1 MRGKKQIGKR
11 DKMVAALGGAALST
25 ALFGG
30 VFVAAQESQPFAK
43 SGVAATARAAG
54 GGESVRNGDAPSR
67 PVPVVGKIASLG
79 VFKNGIAVVE
89 ERFEVS
95 GPGRYATST
104 PPSPLHGTFFIESDG
119 VVETTSTV
127 DDVEIPISEATEIDW
142 TQDFSGRKV
151 RVLLPGESE
160 PRELRIVPTG
170 RSDDGETESDGASV
184 DAASR
189 WNGAFSSA
197 LSTQTF
203 GVSRSNV
210 GGVLFATDDG
220 ETIWVNDAPEIKV
233 VSTAPGEGPTTVWRK
248 RPRLIFDVKPSGDG
262 AEKGET
268 GKNGPTTIRLFYLTR
283 GATWAPQYRVRLLD
297 SKTLELEQ
305 NAILANEWR
314 SFEGTPVAL
323 FSGFP
328 QIATRDALSPMAP
341 SVDLNG
347 FFTSLTSGANGAA
360 GLYARGGG
368 ASILTQQ
375 ALTLNAVAPTGSGTG
390 GALGAASGD
399 EASFGE
405 GVDVFAQAVGRKTL
419 AKNDRTLF
427 SVARK
432 TTPYRRVVCWDI
444 ADIWDENGRRRD
456 PSAFLN
462 GGASSVYGRTTS
474 GENLVAN
481 GSRFSEPWDA
491 LQFANPFD
499 FPTTTGPAT
508 VVDGARFLGQNPI
521 YWTNPG
527 ETTLL
532 PITKALSVRVRS
544 VENERSEYDAASTNE
559 VEPRSNEPE
568 NLDGLVAEIA
578 AQRAAGNVANGANA
592 ASKPGNSGEL
602 RWKDVQEIRRDL
614 WGRDVR
620 VLPWGNC
627 FRVAVIDA
635 EIEIA
640 NNRDEE
646 TTVLLSRQFSGVA
659 LPESFEGF
667 DEPPKTTV
675 IGDGASGYAANRVN
689 RRQEMRWTTTLK
701 PGEKRTLKFSFQTL
715 IWI

>member
-1 MRGKKQIGKR
+1 MKGKKQIGKR
-11 DKMVAALGGAALST
+11 DKMVAAFGGAALST
-25 ALFGG
+25 ALIGG
-30 VFVAAQESQPFAK
+30 GLVAAQDAQPLAK
-43 SGVAATARAAG
+43 SEVAATARATG
-54 GGESVRNGDAPSR
+54 GGESTQNNGAR
-67 PVPVVGKIASLG
+67 TAPVPVVGKIASLG

-89 ERFEVS
+89 ERFEVP

-127 DDVEIPISEATEIDW
+127 DDVEIPISEASEIDW

-151 RVLLPGESE
+151 RVVLPGESE

-170 RSDDGETESDGASV
+170 RFVDGETSSDGASAY
-184 DAASR
+184 AASR

-197 LSTQTF
+197 LSTQVV
-203 GVSRSNV
+203 GVARSKV
-210 GGVLFATDDG
+210 GGVLFSTDDG
-220 ETIWVNDAPEIKV
+220 ETIWVNDAAEIKV

-248 RPRLIFDVKPSGDG
+248 RPRLIFDVKASGDG

-268 GKNGPTTIRLFYLTR
+268 GKTGPTTIRLFYLTR

-297 SKTLELEQ
+297 GETLEIEQ

-314 SFEGTPVAL
+314 SFEETPVAL

-360 GLYARGGG
+360 GLYARNGG
-368 ASILTQQ
+368 AATLTQQ
-375 ALTLNAVAPTGSGTG
+375 ALTLNAVAPG
-390 GALGAASGD
+390 GGGGGLGAASGD

-432 TTPYRRVVCWDI
+432 TAPYRRVVCWDI
-444 ADIWDENGRRRD
+444 ADIWDENGRRRN

-462 GGASSVYGRTTS
+462 DGGTNVYGRTTS
-474 GENLVAN
+474 GENLLAN

-508 VVDGARFLGQNPI
+508 VVDGARFLGENPI

-544 VENERSEYDAASTNE
+544 VENERSEYDAASANGA
-559 VEPRSNEPE
+559 EPRLNGPE

-578 AQRAAGNVANGANA
+578 AQRDAGNVANA
-592 ASKPGNSGEL
+592 ASKPSNNGEL

-614 WGRDVR
+614 WGRDVQ
-620 VLPWGNC
+620 VQPWGNR

-659 LPESFEGF
+659 LSESFEGF
-667 DEPPKTTV
+667 DESPKITV
-675 IGDGASGYAANRVN
+675 IGDGASDRAANRVN

-701 PGEKRTLKFSFQTL
+701 PDEKRTLKFSFQTL

>member
-1 MRGKKQIGKR
+1 MKGKNRIGKR

-30 VFVAAQESQPFAK
+30 GLVAAQDAQPLAK

-54 GGESVRNGDAPSR
+54 GGESIRNGDAPSR

-89 ERFEVS
+89 ERFEVP

-127 DDVEIPISEATEIDW
+127 DDVEIPISEASEIDW

-151 RVLLPGESE
+151 RVVLPGESE

-170 RSDDGETESDGASV
+170 RSVDGESTSDGASGY
-184 DAASR
+184 AASR
-189 WNGAFSSA
+189 LSGAFSSA
-197 LSTQTF
+197 LSPQVV
-203 GVSRSNV
+203 GVARSNV

-220 ETIWVNDAPEIKV
+220 ETIWVNDAAEIKV

-248 RPRLIFDVKPSGDG
+248 RPQLIFDVKASDEG
-262 AEKGET
+262 
-268 GKNGPTTIRLFYLTR
+268 GKKATSTTIRLFYLTR

-297 SKTLELEQ
+297 GETLEIEQ

-314 SFEGTPVAL
+314 SFEETPVAL

-328 QIATRDALSPMAP
+328 QIATRDALSPMSP
-341 SVDLNG
+341 SVDLNA

-368 ASILTQQ
+368 ASMLTQQ

-399 EASFGE
+399 EASFGD

-432 TTPYRRVVCWDI
+432 TAPYRRVVCWDI

-527 ETTLL
+527 EMTLL

-559 VEPRSNEPE
+559 GEPRSNGPE

-578 AQRAAGNVANGANA
+578 AERAAGNVANGANVA
-592 ASKPGNSGEL
+592 PKPGNNGEL

-667 DEPPKTTV
+667 DEPPKITV
-675 IGDGASGYAANRVN
+675 IGDAASGYAANRVN

>member
-1 MRGKKQIGKR
+1 MKGKKQIGKR
-11 DKMVAALGGAALST
+11 GKIVAAFGSAALLT
-25 ALFGG
+25 ALIDGG
-30 VFVAAQESQPFAK
+30 LVAGQDAQPLVK
-43 SGVAATARAAG
+43 SGVAATARAAE
-54 GGESVRNGDAPSR
+54 GGESIQNGAAPSR
-67 PVPVVGKIASLG
+67 PVPVAGKIASLG

-89 ERFEVS
+89 ERFEVP

-104 PPSPLHGTFFIESDG
+104 PPSPLHGTFFIESDAI
-119 VVETTSTV
+119 VETTSTV

-142 TQDFSGRKV
+142 TQDFSGRTV
-151 RVLLPGESE
+151 RVVLPGESA
-160 PRELRIVPTG
+160 PRELRIVTTG
-170 RSDDGETESDGASV
+170 RAADGETARDGAS
-184 DAASR
+184 AYATSR
-189 WNGAFSSA
+189 WDGAFSNA
-197 LSTQTF
+197 LQTQDS
-203 GVSRSNV
+203 GVSRSSV

-220 ETIWVNDAPEIKV
+220 ETIWVNDAAEIKV

-248 RPRLIFDVKPSGDG
+248 RPQLIFDVKASDEG
-262 AEKGET
+262 
-268 GKNGPTTIRLFYLTR
+268 GKKATPTTIRLFYLTR
-283 GATWAPQYRVRLLD
+283 GAAWAPQYRVRLLD
-297 SKTLELEQ
+297 SKTLEIEQ

-328 QIATRDALSPMAP
+328 QIATQNALSPMAP

-347 FFTSLTSGANGAA
+347 FFTSLTSGANGAS

-375 ALTLNAVAPTGSGTG
+375 ALTLNAVVPTGSGTG
-390 GALGAASGD
+390 GGLGAAAGD

-427 SVARK
+427 SVAKK
-432 TTPYRRVVCWDI
+432 TAPYRRVVCWDI

-456 PSAFLN
+456 PSAFLSD
-462 GGASSVYGRTTS
+462 GGTKVYGRTTS

-499 FPTTTGPAT
+499 FPTTTGPTT

-559 VEPRSNEPE
+559 AEPRSNEPE

-592 ASKPGNSGEL
+592 APKPGNNGEL

-620 VLPWGNC
+620 VQPWGNH

-667 DEPPKTTV
+667 DAPPKITV
-675 IGDGASGYAANRVN
+675 IGDGASGYASNRVN

>member
-1 MRGKKQIGKR
+1 MKFKNRIER
-11 DKMVAALGGAALST
+11 REKMVAALLGAAFFSAST
-25 ALFGG
+25 DG
-30 VFVAAQESQPFAK
+30 VYIAAQETQTVVK
-43 SGVAATARAAG
+43 NEVAPIMKP
-54 GGESVRNGDAPSR
+54 ESTPI
-67 PVPVVGKIASLG
+67 PVVGKIASLG

-89 ERFEVS
+89 ERFEVP

-104 PPSPLHGTFFIESDG
+104 PPSPLHGTFFIESDAI
-119 VVETTSTV
+119 VETTSTV
-127 DDVEIPISEATEIDW
+127 DEVEVPMSEASEIDW

-151 RVLLPGESE
+151 RVVLPGESE

-170 RSDDGETESDGASV
+170 RAADGETASDGAS
-184 DAASR
+184 AYTTSR
-189 WNGAFSSA
+189 WDGAFSNA
-197 LSTQTF
+197 LQAQDS
-203 GVSRSNV
+203 GVSRSSV

-220 ETIWVNDAPEIKV
+220 ETIWVNDAAEIKV

-248 RPRLIFDVKPSGDG
+248 RPQLIFDVKASDEG
-262 AEKGET
+262 
-268 GKNGPTTIRLFYLTR
+268 GKKATPTTIRLFYLTR
-283 GATWAPQYRVRLLD
+283 GAAWAPQYRVRLLD
-297 SKTLELEQ
+297 SKTLEIEQ

-328 QIATRDALSPMAP
+328 QIATQNALSPMAP

-368 ASILTQQ
+368 ASMLTQQ

-390 GALGAASGD
+390 GGLGAASGD

-432 TTPYRRVVCWDI
+432 TAPYRRVVCWDI

-456 PSAFLN
+456 ASAFLN

-544 VENERSEYDAASTNE
+544 VENERSEYDEASTNE
-559 VEPRSNEPE
+559 AEPRSNEPE

-592 ASKPGNSGEL
+592 SSKPGNNGEL

-620 VLPWGNC
+620 VQPWGNH

-667 DEPPKTTV
+667 DEPPKITV
-675 IGDGASGYAANRVN
+675 IGDGASGYASNRVN
-689 RRQEMRWTTTLK
+689 RRQEMRWTATLK

>member
-1 MRGKKQIGKR
+1 MKFKNQIER
-11 DKMVAALGGAALST
+11 REKMVAALLGAAFFSAST
-25 ALFGG
+25 DG
-30 VFVAAQESQPFAK
+30 VYIAAQETQTVVK
-43 SGVAATARAAG
+43 NEVAPIMKP
-54 GGESVRNGDAPSR
+54 ESAPI
-67 PVPVVGKIASLG
+67 PVVGKIASLG

-89 ERFEVS
+89 ERFEVP

-127 DDVEIPISEATEIDW
+127 DDVEVPISEASEIDW

-151 RVLLPGESE
+151 RVVLPGESE

-170 RSDDGETESDGASV
+170 RSVDGESTSDGASAY
-184 DAASR
+184 AASR

-197 LSTQTF
+197 LSPQVG
-203 GVSRSNV
+203 GVARSNV

-220 ETIWVNDAPEIKV
+220 ETIWVNDAAEIKV
-233 VSTAPGEGPTTVWRK
+233 VSTAPGEGPTTVRRK
-248 RPRLIFDVKPSGDG
+248 RPQLIFDVKASG
-262 AEKGET
+262 ES
-268 GKNGPTTIRLFYLTR
+268 GKKAAPTTIRLFYLTR
-283 GATWAPQYRVRLLD
+283 GAAWAPQYRVRLLD
-297 SKTLELEQ
+297 SKTLEIEQ

-328 QIATRDALSPMAP
+328 QIATQNALSPMAP

-347 FFTSLTSGANGAA
+347 FFTSLTSGANGAS

-390 GALGAASGD
+390 GGLGAASGD

-427 SVARK
+427 SVAKK
-432 TTPYRRVVCWDI
+432 TAPYRRVVCWDI
-444 ADIWDENGRRRD
+444 ADIWDENGRRREPGAMLSD
-456 PSAFLN
+456 
-462 GGASSVYGRTTS
+462 GGTSVYGRTTS
-474 GENLVAN
+474 GE
-481 GSRFSEPWDA
+481 GSVSSGIRFSEPWDA

-508 VVDGARFLGQNPI
+508 VVEGARFLGQNPI

-544 VENERSEYDAASTNE
+544 VENERSEYDGALASGG
-559 VEPRSNEPE
+559 EPRSNEPE

-578 AQRAAGNVANGANA
+578 AQRAAGNVANA
-592 ASKPGNSGEL
+592 ASKPGNNGEL
-602 RWKDVQEIRRDL
+602 RWEDVQEIWRDL

-620 VLPWGNC
+620 VLPCGNH

-667 DEPPKTTV
+667 DAPPKITV
-675 IGDGASGYAANRVN
+675 IGDGASGYASNRVN
-689 RRQEMRWTTTLK
+689 RRQEMRWTATLK

>member
-1 MRGKKQIGKR
+1 MKGKNRIEKTKR
-11 DKMVAALGGAALST
+11 ILAALGGTAVST

-30 VFVAAQESQPFAK
+30 LVAAQEAQTLVKTS
-43 SGVAATARAAG
+43 VAATARATG
-54 GGESVRNGDAPSR
+54 GGESIQNDDAPSR

-89 ERFEVS
+89 ERFEVP

-127 DDVEIPISEATEIDW
+127 DDVEVPISEAAEIDW

-151 RVLLPGESE
+151 RVVLPGESE

-170 RSDDGETESDGASV
+170 RSGDGETASDGANAY
-184 DAASR
+184 AASR
-189 WNGAFSSA
+189 GNGAFSSV
-197 LSTQTF
+197 LSTQNF
-203 GVSRSNV
+203 GVSRSSV

-220 ETIWVNDAPEIKV
+220 ETIWVNDAAEIKV
-233 VSTAPGEGPTTVWRK
+233 VSTAPGQGPTTVWRK
-248 RPRLIFDVKPSGDG
+248 RPQLIFDVKASG
-262 AEKGET
+262 ES
-268 GKNGPTTIRLFYLTR
+268 GKKTGPTTIRLFYLTR

-297 SKTLELEQ
+297 GETLEIEQ

-341 SVDLNG
+341 SVDLNA

-368 ASILTQQ
+368 ASMLTQQ

-427 SVARK
+427 SVAKK
-432 TTPYRRVVCWDI
+432 TAPYRRVVCWDI

-456 PSAFLN
+456 ASAFLN

-499 FPTTTGPAT
+499 FPTTTGPTT
-508 VVDGARFLGQNPI
+508 VVDDARFLGQNPI

-544 VENERSEYDAASTNE
+544 VENERSEYDAASENAG
-559 VEPRSNEPE
+559 EPRSNGPE

-578 AQRAAGNVANGANA
+578 AQRAAGNVAPKPAN
-592 ASKPGNSGEL
+592 NGEL

>member
-1 MRGKKQIGKR
+1 MKEKKQIGKR
-11 DKMVAALGGAALST
+11 DKMVAAVGGAALLT
-25 ALFGG
+25 ALIGG
-30 VFVAAQESQPFAK
+30 GLVAAQDAQPLAK
-43 SGVAATARAAG
+43 SEVASTARAAG
-54 GGESVRNGDAPSR
+54 GGEAIRNGDAPSR
-67 PVPVVGKIASLG
+67 PVPIVGKIASLG

-89 ERFEVS
+89 ERFEVP

-127 DDVEIPISEATEIDW
+127 DDVEIPISEASEIDW

-151 RVLLPGESE
+151 RVVLPGESA

-170 RSDDGETESDGASV
+170 RSVDGESTSDGASAY
-184 DAASR
+184 AASR
-189 WNGAFSSA
+189 RNDAFSSA
-197 LSTQTF
+197 FSPQ
-203 GVSRSNV
+203 GVGVARSNV

-220 ETIWVNDAPEIKV
+220 ETIWVNDAAEIKV

-248 RPRLIFDVKPSGDG
+248 RPQLIFDVKASDEG
-262 AEKGET
+262 
-268 GKNGPTTIRLFYLTR
+268 GKKATSTTIRLFYLTR
-283 GATWAPQYRVRLLD
+283 GAAWAPQYRVRTLD
-297 SKTLELEQ
+297 GETLEIEQ

-328 QIATRDALSPMAP
+328 QIATRDALSPMSP

-368 ASILTQQ
+368 ASMLTQQ

-390 GALGAASGD
+390 GGLGAASGD

-432 TTPYRRVVCWDI
+432 TAPYRRVVCWDI

-456 PSAFLN
+456 PSAFLSD
-462 GGASSVYGRTTS
+462 GGTSVYGRTTS

-508 VVDGARFLGQNPI
+508 VVDGTRFLGQNPI

-544 VENERSEYDAASTNE
+544 VENERSEYDAPSTNE
-559 VEPRSNEPE
+559 VEPRSNRPE
-568 NLDGLVAEIA
+568 NLDGLVAEIV
-578 AQRAAGNVANGANA
+578 AQRAAGNVANAVNVA
-592 ASKPGNSGEL
+592 PKSGNNGEL

-667 DEPPKTTV
+667 DEPPKITV
-675 IGDGASGYAANRVN
+675 IGDAASGYAANRVN

>member
-1 MRGKKQIGKR
+1 ALLSALIG
-11 DKMVAALGGAALST
+11 GG
-25 ALFGG
+25 
-30 VFVAAQESQPFAK
+30 FVAAQDAQPLAK
-43 SGVAATARAAG
+43 SDVASTAPAAG
-54 GGESVRNGDAPSR
+54 GGESIRNGDAPSR
-67 PVPVVGKIASLG
+67 PVPIVGKIASLG

-89 ERFEVS
+89 ERFEVP

-127 DDVEIPISEATEIDW
+127 DDVEIPISEAMEIDW

-151 RVLLPGESE
+151 RVVLPGESE

-170 RSDDGETESDGASV
+170 RSVDGETASDGASAY
-184 DAASR
+184 AASR

-197 LSTQTF
+197 LSTQTS

-220 ETIWVNDAPEIKV
+220 ETIWVNDAAEIKV

-268 GKNGPTTIRLFYLTR
+268 GKTGPTTIRLFYLTR

-297 SKTLELEQ
+297 SKTLEIEQ

-314 SFEGTPVAL
+314 AFEGTPVAL

-368 ASILTQQ
+368 ASMLTQQ
-375 ALTLNAVAPTGSGTG
+375 ALTLNAVAPTSSGTG
-390 GALGAASGD
+390 GGFGAASGD
-399 EASFGE
+399 EASFGD

-432 TTPYRRVVCWDI
+432 TAPYRRVVCWDI

-456 PSAFLN
+456 PSAFLSD
-462 GGASSVYGRTTS
+462 GGTNVYGRTTS

-559 VEPRSNEPE
+559 VEPRSNGPE

-592 ASKPGNSGEL
+592 APKSGNNGEL

-667 DEPPKTTV
+667 GEPPKITV
-675 IGDGASGYAANRVN
+675 IGDAASGYAANRVN